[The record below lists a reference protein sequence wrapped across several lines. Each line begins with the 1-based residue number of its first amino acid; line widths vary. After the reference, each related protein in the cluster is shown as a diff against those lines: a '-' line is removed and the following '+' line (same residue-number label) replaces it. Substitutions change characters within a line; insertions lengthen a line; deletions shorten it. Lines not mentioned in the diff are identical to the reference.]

1 LPAGAAGLS
10 SKMMAGPVAAASA
23 SGGAKAGVNFS
34 GTAGSAKMSG
44 SSSSAAVKAGA
55 GAGGGARPMGMA
67 AAAARLPGTRTSSL
81 TLSGEPGGP
90 IEMRSPSERTCSF
103 STLSPLTNVPA
114 ALPTSLSRT
123 PASSQAMRAW
133 RVSTLR
139 LVSRRCDEGPEP
151 MIFSAPGDSRGT
163 WSPSEAPP
171 VTISVGSRGPLDEEL
186 ICLA

>member
-1 LPAGAAGLS
+1 MIAGPPAAG
-10 SKMMAGPVAAASA
+10 SA
-23 SGGAKAGVNFS
+23 EGGAKAGVNVS
-34 GTAGSAKMSG
+34 GTAGSANTSG
-44 SSSSAAVKAGA
+44 SSSAPENDGTAL
-55 GAGGGARPMGMA
+55 GGGASLTGIA
-67 AAAARLPGTRTSSL
+67 ATAARLPGTRTRSF
-81 TLSGEPGGP
+81 TLSGDPGGP
-90 IEMRSPSERTCSF
+90 MEMRSPSERTCSV

-114 ALPTSLSRT
+114 ALPTSLSTT

-151 MIFSAPGDSRGT
+151 MIFSAPGDSNGI

-171 VTISVGSRGPLDEEL
+171 VTIRVGSRGPLAEEL